1 MGVVIAAGGMGRR
14 MRSRTPK
21 QFLEVNGKP
30 ILQLTLEVFDRHPD
44 VHEIVVVAPSDHVR
58 TAESIIRRAALRK
71 VSHVVVG
78 GSERQYSVR
87 NGLLSFEV
95 EPEIVL
101 VHDAV
106 RPFIDPSVI
115 SSVIRKARRHGAA
128 VVGVPVGDTLKI
140 GRAGF
145 SRRTLDRTNVWAV
158 QTPQGF
164 RFDLLLRAHRA
175 AERSGYLG
183 TDEASLLERLGVPVA
198 LVEGSS
204 RNIKI
209 TTGEDLALA
218 KAFLRL

>member
-1 MGVVIAAGGMGRR
+1 MVIAAGGMGRR
-14 MRSRTPK
+14 MRSRKPK

-44 VHEIVVVAPSDHVR
+44 VHEIVVVAPGDHVR
-58 TAESIIRRAALRK
+58 AAESIIRRAALRK

-87 NGLLSFEV
+87 NGLLSFEI

-106 RPFIDPSVI
+106 RPFIDRSVI

-128 VVGVPVGDTLKI
+128 VVGVPVSDTLKV

-145 SRRTLDRTNVWAV
+145 YRRTLDRTNVWAV

-183 TDEASLLERLGVPVA
+183 TDEASLVERLRVPVA
-198 LVEGSS
+198 IVEGSS

-218 KAFLRL
+218 KALLRS